1 MVADVGS
8 LQNIKRLLKKETH
21 LIKEMFPEG
30 KLSVR
35 ISSNLAV
42 VIILYLTFEMC
53 SSEYLAASI
62 NICEKA
68 GILNRS
74 EYSPPFLLMVYLSLY
89 LCICAKK

>member
-42 VIILYLTFEMC
+42 VIILYLTFEM
-53 SSEYLAASI
+53 
-62 NICEKA
+62 
-68 GILNRS
+68 
-74 EYSPPFLLMVYLSLY
+74 
-89 LCICAKK
+89 

>member
-53 SSEYLAASI
+53 SSEYLAACI
-62 NICEKA
+62 KA